1 MSKQIIIDSQENT
14 IIYYTLLN
22 YLRENNFQLYQMTL
36 ALQKQNN

>member
-14 IIYYTLLN
+14 IIYITLLN
-22 YLRENNFQLYQMTL
+22 HLRKTNYQLYQMTL